1 MHVLSK
7 QAIFDKRRN
16 VAFWEVFVQDA
27 TTGKYPK
34 NIDPL
39 KATTIAVDLLVELGA
54 YRVGEGKTVFVN
66 VPAIFLEAS
75 MFDLLSPE
83 YVGIEL
89 VENKNITTQT
99 YNAIELLLKR
109 GFKFC
114 IDDFGFERIDY
125 LPLLGKAHFV
135 KIDIKNSPYNW
146 DELKEVITI
155 LKNLKKSVIAK
166 NIETEEDYKRAKEY
180 GFDYFQGFYLSPP
193 IIVKDTRTIS
203 YLKSTLLELYHAL
216 TEGDMK
222 RIVSVL
228 ERDVGASYKL
238 LKFANS
244 ALLPRS
250 KKLSS
255 LEEAVVYLGF
265 DNIVKFAIV
274 LALSE
279 MFAKGDEKRHWERAL
294 YRACLAE
301 KLAEIYSPNLK
312 AKAHTA
318 GLFSLSQEIFGQ
330 RPENLAL
337 ELGLDKDI
345 VEAFEKKPNE
355 LSFILSLVEL
365 LEDSQ
370 DPKILEKIAKILK
383 TSPDIV
389 KSIIESAK
397 KESMTITHE
406 LA

>member
-1 MHVLSK
+1 MHVLRK
-7 QAIFDKRRN
+7 QAIYDKKGD

-27 TTGKYPK
+27 TTGKYPED
-34 NIDPL
+34 IDPL
-39 KATTIAVDLLVELGA
+39 KATTIAVDVLVELGA
-54 YRVGEGKTVFVN
+54 YRVGEGKVVFVN

-125 LPLLGKAHFV
+125 LPLLSKAHFV

-146 DELKEVITI
+146 YELKEVMVV
-155 LKNLKKSVIAK
+155 LKSLKKSVIAK

-180 GFDYFQGFYLSPP
+180 GFDYFQGFYLSPTTL
-193 IIVKDTRTIS
+193 VKDTRTIS
-203 YLKSTLLELYHAL
+203 YLKSTLLELYQAI
-216 TEGDMK
+216 TKGDMK

-228 ERDVGASYKL
+228 ERDVGAAYKL

-244 ALLPRS
+244 VR
-250 KKLSS
+250 KKKINS
-255 LEEAVVYLGF
+255 LEKAVAYLGF

-279 MFAKGDEKRHWERAL
+279 MFAKGDERKYWERAL

-301 KLAEIYSPNLK
+301 KLAELYSPNLK

-345 VEAFEKKPNE
+345 VEAFEKKPNG

-365 LEDSQ
+365 LEDTQ
-370 DPKILEKIAKILK
+370 NPEVLEKVARILK
-383 TSPDIV
+383 TSPDRV
-389 KSIIESAK
+389 KSVIESAK
-397 KESMTITHE
+397 KESMTISQE

>member
-1 MHVLSK
+1 MHVLRK
-7 QAIFDKRRN
+7 QATYDKKGN
-16 VAFWEVFVQDA
+16 VAFWEVFVQDD
-27 TTGKYPK
+27 TTRKHSED
-34 NIDPL
+34 IDPL
-39 KATTIAVDLLVELGA
+39 RDATIAVDVLVELGA
-54 YRVGEGKTVFVN
+54 YRVGEGKIVFVN

-125 LPLLGKAHFV
+125 LPLLSKTHFV
-135 KIDIKNSPYNW
+135 KIDIKNSPYKW
-146 DELKEVITI
+146 EELGEVIAI
-155 LKNLKKSVIAK
+155 VKSLKKSVIAK

-180 GFDYFQGFYLSPP
+180 DFDYFQGSYLSPP
-193 IIVKDTRTIS
+193 TVVKDTRTIS
-203 YLKSTLLELYHAL
+203 YLKSTLLELYQAL

-222 RIVSVL
+222 QIVSVL
-228 ERDVGASYKL
+228 ERDVGAAYKL
-238 LKFANS
+238 LKFAN
-244 ALLPRS
+244 AVGN
-250 KKLSS
+250 KKISS
-255 LEEAVVYLGF
+255 LEEAVAYLGF

-279 MFAKGDEKRHWERAL
+279 MFAKGDERKYWERAL

-345 VEAFEKKPNE
+345 VEAFEKKNTE
-355 LSFILSLVEL
+355 LGFILSLVEL
-365 LEDSQ
+365 LEDTQ
-370 DPKILEKIAKILK
+370 NPEILEKIAKILK
-383 TSPDIV
+383 TSPDGV
-389 KSIIESAK
+389 KSIIETAK
-397 KESMTITHE
+397 KESITITQE

>member
-1 MHVLSK
+1 
-7 QAIFDKRRN
+7 
-16 VAFWEVFVQDA
+16 
-27 TTGKYPK
+27 
-34 NIDPL
+34 
-39 KATTIAVDLLVELGA
+39 
-54 YRVGEGKTVFVN
+54 
-66 VPAIFLEAS
+66 
-75 MFDLLSPE
+75 
-83 YVGIEL
+83 
-89 VENKNITTQT
+89 
-99 YNAIELLLKR
+99 
-109 GFKFC
+109 
-114 IDDFGFERIDY
+114 
-125 LPLLGKAHFV
+125 
-135 KIDIKNSPYNW
+135 
-146 DELKEVITI
+146 
-155 LKNLKKSVIAK
+155 
-166 NIETEEDYKRAKEY
+166 
-180 GFDYFQGFYLSPP
+180 
-193 IIVKDTRTIS
+193 
-203 YLKSTLLELYHAL
+203 
-216 TEGDMK
+216 MK
-222 RIVSVL
+222 RIVNVL
-228 ERDVGASYKL
+228 EKDVGAAYKL

-244 ALLPRS
+244 AFFPRA

-265 DNIVKFAIV
+265 DNIVKLAIV

-345 VEAFEKKPNE
+345 VEAFEKKNTE
-355 LSFILSLVEL
+355 LGFILSLVEL

-370 DPKILEKIAKILK
+370 DPKILEKIANILK
-383 TSPDIV
+383 TSPDVV

-397 KESMTITHE
+397 KESMAITQE

>member
-1 MHVLSK
+1 MHVLRK
-7 QAIFDKRRN
+7 QAIYDKKGD

-27 TTGKYPK
+27 TTGKYPED
-34 NIDPL
+34 IDPL
-39 KATTIAVDLLVELGA
+39 KATTIAVDVLVELGA
-54 YRVGEGKTVFVN
+54 YRVGEGKVVFVN

-125 LPLLGKAHFV
+125 LPLLSKAHFV

-146 DELKEVITI
+146 YELKEVMVV

-193 IIVKDTRTIS
+193 TLVKDTRTIS
-203 YLKSTLLELYHAL
+203 YLKSTLLELYQAI
-216 TEGDMK
+216 TKGDMK

-228 ERDVGASYKL
+228 ERDVGAAYKL

-244 ALLPRS
+244 VR
-250 KKLSS
+250 KKKINS
-255 LEEAVVYLGF
+255 LEKAVAYLGF

-279 MFAKGDEKRHWERAL
+279 MFAKGDERKYWERAL

-301 KLAEIYSPNLK
+301 KLAELYSPNLK

-345 VEAFEKKPNE
+345 VEAFEKKPNG

-365 LEDSQ
+365 LEDTQ
-370 DPKILEKIAKILK
+370 NPEVLEKVARILK
-383 TSPDIV
+383 TSPDRV
-389 KSIIESAK
+389 KSVIESAK
-397 KESMTITHE
+397 KESMTISQE

>member
-1 MHVLSK
+1 MHVLKK
-7 QAIFDKRRN
+7 QAIYDKKGN

-34 NIDPL
+34 GFDPL

-54 YRVGEGKTVFVN
+54 YRIGEGKTVFVN

-99 YNAIELLLKR
+99 YNAIELLLNR

-146 DELKEVITI
+146 DELKEVIAI
-155 LKNLKKSVIAK
+155 VKSLKKSVIAK

-193 IIVKDTRTIS
+193 TLVKDTRTIS
-203 YLKSTLLELYHAL
+203 YLKSTLFELYQAL

-222 RIVSVL
+222 RIVNVL
-228 ERDVGASYKL
+228 EKDVGAAYKL

-244 ALLPRS
+244 VGN
-250 KKLSS
+250 KKISS

-279 MFAKGDEKRHWERAL
+279 MFARGDEKKHWERAL

-312 AKAHTA
+312 AKAYTA

-365 LEDSQ
+365 LEDTQ
-370 DPKILEKIAKILK
+370 NPEVLEKVAKILK
-383 TSPDIV
+383 TSPDKV
-389 KSIIESAK
+389 KSIIETAK
-397 KESMTITHE
+397 KESMTITQE
-406 LA
+406 LV

>member
-1 MHVLSK
+1 MHVLRK
-7 QAIFDKRRN
+7 QAIYDKNGN
-16 VAFWEVFVQDA
+16 VAFWEVFVQDDTA
-27 TTGKYPK
+27 RKHSED
-34 NIDPL
+34 IDPL
-39 KATTIAVDLLVELGA
+39 RDATIAVDLLVELGA
-54 YRVGEGKTVFVN
+54 YRVGEGKIVFVN

-99 YNAIELLLKR
+99 YNAIKLLLKR

-125 LPLLGKAHFV
+125 LPLLSKTHFV
-135 KIDIKNSPYNW
+135 KIDIKNSPYDL

-155 LKNLKKSVIAK
+155 VKSLKKSVIAK

-180 GFDYFQGFYLSPP
+180 GFDYFQGSYLSPP
-193 IIVKDTRTIS
+193 TVVKDTRTIS
-203 YLKSTLLELYHAL
+203 YLKNTLLELYQAL

-244 ALLPRS
+244 TLLPKIRNI
-250 KKLSS
+250 SS
-255 LEEAVVYLGF
+255 LEEAVAYLGF

-279 MFAKGDEKRHWERAL
+279 MFAREDEKRYWERAL

-345 VEAFEKKPNE
+345 AEAFEKKDTE
-355 LSFILSLVEL
+355 LGFILSLVEL

-383 TSPDIV
+383 TNSDVV

-397 KESMTITHE
+397 KESMTITQE

>member
-1 MHVLSK
+1 
-7 QAIFDKRRN
+7 
-16 VAFWEVFVQDA
+16 
-27 TTGKYPK
+27 
-34 NIDPL
+34 
-39 KATTIAVDLLVELGA
+39 VE
-54 YRVGEGKTVFVN
+54 T
-66 VPAIFLEAS
+66 
-75 MFDLLSPE
+75 
-83 YVGIEL
+83 
-89 VENKNITTQT
+89 KNITTQT

-125 LPLLGKAHFV
+125 LPLLGKTHFV
-135 KIDIKNSPYNW
+135 KIDIKNSPYDW
-146 DELKEVITI
+146 QELKEVMVV
-155 LKNLKKSVIAK
+155 LKSLKKSVIAK

-193 IIVKDTRTIS
+193 TVVKDTRTIS
-203 YLKSTLLELYHAL
+203 YLKSTILELYKAL
-216 TEGDMK
+216 TEGDMRRTVK
-222 RIVSVL
+222 IL
-228 ERDVGASYKL
+228 EKDVGAAYKL

-244 ALLPRS
+244 ALFPRA
-250 KKLSS
+250 KKISS
-255 LEEAVVYLGF
+255 LEEAVAYLGF

-337 ELGLDKDI
+337 EMGLDKDI
-345 VEAFEKKPNE
+345 VEAFEKKDTE
-355 LSFILSLVEL
+355 LGFILSLVEL

-383 TSPDIV
+383 TSPDRV

-397 KESMTITHE
+397 KESMTITQE

>member
-1 MHVLSK
+1 MRVLSK
-7 QAIFDKRRN
+7 QAIYDKKGN
-16 VAFWEVFVQDA
+16 VAFWEVSVQDP
-27 TTGKYPK
+27 TTGKYPED
-34 NIDPL
+34 IDPL
-39 KATTIAVDLLVELGA
+39 KATTIAIDVLVELGT
-54 YRVGEGKTVFVN
+54 YRVGEGKVVFVN

-99 YNAIELLLKR
+99 YNAIKLLLKR

-125 LPLLGKAHFV
+125 LPLLSKTHFV

-180 GFDYFQGFYLSPP
+180 GFDYFQGSYLSPP
-193 IIVKDTRTIS
+193 TVVKDTRTIS
-203 YLKSTLLELYHAL
+203 YLRSTILELYKAL

-222 RIVSVL
+222 RTVKIL
-228 ERDVGASYKL
+228 EKDVGAAYKL

-244 ALLPRS
+244 VKA
-250 KKLSS
+250 KKISS
-255 LEEAVVYLGF
+255 LEEAVAYLGF

-279 MFAKGDEKRHWERAL
+279 MFAKGDERKYWERAL

-345 VEAFEKKPNE
+345 VEALEKKNTE
-355 LSFILSLVEL
+355 LGFILSLVEL

-370 DPKILEKIAKILK
+370 NPEVLEKVAKILK
-383 TSPDIV
+383 TSPDRV
-389 KSIIESAK
+389 KSVIETAK
-397 KESMTITHE
+397 KESMAITQE

>member
-7 QAIFDKRRN
+7 QAIYNKNGD
-16 VAFWEVFVQDA
+16 VAFWEVFVQDD
-27 TTGKYPK
+27 TTRKHSED
-34 NIDPL
+34 IDPL
-39 KATTIAVDLLVELGA
+39 RDATIAVDLLVELGT
-54 YRVGEGKTVFVN
+54 YRVGEGKIVFVN

-83 YVGIEL
+83 CVGIEL
-89 VENKNITTQT
+89 VENKSITTQT
-99 YNAIELLLKR
+99 YNAIKLLLKR

-125 LPLLGKAHFV
+125 LPLLSKTHFV
-135 KIDIKNSPYNW
+135 KIDIKNNPYDL
-146 DELKEVITI
+146 DELKEVMAI
-155 LKNLKKSVIAK
+155 LKSLKKSVIAK
-166 NIETEEDYKRAKEY
+166 NIETGEDYKRVKEY
-180 GFDYFQGFYLSPP
+180 GFDYFQGSYLSPP
-193 IIVKDTRTIS
+193 TLVKDTRTIS
-203 YLKSTLLELYHAL
+203 YLKSTILELYKAL
-216 TEGDMK
+216 TAGDMK

-228 ERDVGASYKL
+228 EKDVGAEYKL

-244 ALLPRS
+244 ALFPRA

-255 LEEAVVYLGF
+255 LEEAVTYMGF

-279 MFAKGDEKRHWERAL
+279 MFAKGEERKYWERAL

-301 KLAEIYSPNLK
+301 KLAEIYSPDLK

-330 RPENLAL
+330 RPENSAL

-345 VEAFEKKPNE
+345 VEAFEKKNTE
-355 LSFILSLVEL
+355 LGFILSLVEL
-365 LEDSQ
+365 LEDTRN
-370 DPKILEKIAKILK
+370 PEILEKIAKILK
-383 TSPDIV
+383 TSPDKV

-397 KESMTITHE
+397 KELMTITQE

>member
-1 MHVLSK
+1 MHVLRK
-7 QAIFDKRRN
+7 QAIYDKKGN
-16 VAFWEVFVQDA
+16 VVFWEVLVQDD
-27 TTGKYPK
+27 TTRKHSED
-34 NIDPL
+34 IDPL
-39 KATTIAVDLLVELGA
+39 RDATMAVDLLVELGA
-54 YRVGEGKTVFVN
+54 YRVGEGKIVFVN

-99 YNAIELLLKR
+99 YNAIKLLLKR
-109 GFKFC
+109 GFRFC

-125 LPLLGKAHFV
+125 LPLLSKTHFV
-135 KIDIKNSPYNW
+135 KIDIKNSPYDL
-146 DELKEVITI
+146 DELKEIITI
-155 LKNLKKSVIAK
+155 VKSLKKSLIAK

-180 GFDYFQGFYLSPP
+180 GFDYFQGSYLSPP
-193 IIVKDTRTIS
+193 TVVKDTRTIS
-203 YLKSTLLELYHAL
+203 YLKSTLLKLYQAL
-216 TEGDMK
+216 TESDMK
-222 RIVSVL
+222 RVASVL
-228 ERDVGASYKL
+228 ERDVGAAYKL

-244 ALLPRS
+244 ALFPRIRNI
-250 KKLSS
+250 SS
-255 LEEAVVYLGF
+255 LEEAVAYMGF

-279 MFAKGDEKRHWERAL
+279 MFAKGDERKYWERAL

-345 VEAFEKKPNE
+345 VEAFEKKNTE
-355 LSFILSLVEL
+355 LGFILSLVEL
-365 LEDSQ
+365 LEESQ
-370 DPKILEKIAKILK
+370 NPEILEKIAKILR
-383 TSPDIV
+383 TSPDRV
-389 KSIIESAK
+389 KSIIETAK
-397 KESMTITHE
+397 KESMTITQE

>member
-7 QAIFDKRRN
+7 QAIYNKKGN
-16 VAFWEVFVQDA
+16 VAFWEVFVQDDI
-27 TTGKYPK
+27 TRKHSED
-34 NIDPL
+34 IDPL

-54 YRVGEGKTVFVN
+54 YRVGEGKIVFVN

-146 DELKEVITI
+146 YELKEVITI
-155 LKNLKKSVIAK
+155 LKDLKKIVIAK

-180 GFDYFQGFYLSPP
+180 GFDYFQGSYLSPP
-193 IIVKDTRTIS
+193 TVVKDTRTIS
-203 YLKSTLLELYHAL
+203 YLKSTLLELYQAL

-222 RIVSVL
+222 RVVSVL
-228 ERDVGASYKL
+228 ERDVGAAYKL

-244 ALLPRS
+244 ALFPRIRNI
-250 KKLSS
+250 SS
-255 LEEAVVYLGF
+255 LEEAVAYLGF
-265 DNIVKFAIV
+265 DNLIKFAIV

-279 MFAKGDEKRHWERAL
+279 MFAKGDERKYWERAL

-301 KLAEIYSPNLK
+301 KLSELYSPDLK

-345 VEAFEKKPNE
+345 VEAFEKKNTE
-355 LSFILSLVEL
+355 LGFILSLVEL
-365 LEDSQ
+365 LEDTQ
-370 DPKILEKIAKILK
+370 NPEILEKIGKILR
-383 TSPDIV
+383 TSPDRV
-389 KSIIESAK
+389 KSIIDAAK
-397 KESMTITHE
+397 KESMKITQE

>member
-1 MHVLSK
+1 
-7 QAIFDKRRN
+7 
-16 VAFWEVFVQDA
+16 
-27 TTGKYPK
+27 
-34 NIDPL
+34 
-39 KATTIAVDLLVELGA
+39 
-54 YRVGEGKTVFVN
+54 
-66 VPAIFLEAS
+66 
-75 MFDLLSPE
+75 
-83 YVGIEL
+83 
-89 VENKNITTQT
+89 
-99 YNAIELLLKR
+99 
-109 GFKFC
+109 
-114 IDDFGFERIDY
+114 
-125 LPLLGKAHFV
+125 
-135 KIDIKNSPYNW
+135 
-146 DELKEVITI
+146 
-155 LKNLKKSVIAK
+155 
-166 NIETEEDYKRAKEY
+166 
-180 GFDYFQGFYLSPP
+180 
-193 IIVKDTRTIS
+193 
-203 YLKSTLLELYHAL
+203 
-216 TEGDMK
+216 MK

-265 DNIVKFAIV
+265 DNIAKFAIV

>member
-1 MHVLSK
+1 MHVLRK
-7 QAIFDKRRN
+7 QAIYDKKGD

-27 TTGKYPK
+27 TTGKYPED
-34 NIDPL
+34 IDPL
-39 KATTIAVDLLVELGA
+39 KATTIAVDVLVELGA
-54 YRVGEGKTVFVN
+54 YRVGEGKVVFVN

-125 LPLLGKAHFV
+125 LPLLSKAHFV

-146 DELKEVITI
+146 YELKEVMVV

-193 IIVKDTRTIS
+193 TLVKDTRTIS
-203 YLKSTLLELYHAL
+203 YLKSTLLELYQAL
-216 TEGDMK
+216 TKSDMK

-228 ERDVGASYKL
+228 ERDVGAAYKL

-244 ALLPRS
+244 VR
-250 KKLSS
+250 KKKINS
-255 LEEAVVYLGF
+255 LEKAVAYLGF

-279 MFAKGDEKRHWERAL
+279 MFAKGDERKYWERAL

-345 VEAFEKKPNE
+345 VEAFEKKPNG

-365 LEDSQ
+365 LEDTQ
-370 DPKILEKIAKILK
+370 NPEVLEKVARILK
-383 TSPDIV
+383 TSPDRV
-389 KSIIESAK
+389 KSVIESAK
-397 KESMTITHE
+397 KESMTISQE

>member
-1 MHVLSK
+1 MHVLKK
-7 QAIFDKRRN
+7 QAIYDKKGN
-16 VAFWEVFVQDA
+16 VAFWEVFVQDD
-27 TTGKYPK
+27 TTRKHSED
-34 NIDPL
+34 IDPL
-39 KATTIAVDLLVELGA
+39 RDATIAIDLLVELGA
-54 YRVGEGKTVFVN
+54 YRVGEGKIVFVN

-89 VENKNITTQT
+89 VENKNITIQT
-99 YNAIELLLKR
+99 YNAIKLLLKR

-125 LPLLGKAHFV
+125 LPLLSKAHFV
-135 KIDIKNSPYNW
+135 KIDIKNSPYDL
-146 DELKEVITI
+146 DELKEVIAI
-155 LKNLKKSVIAK
+155 VKSLKKSVIAK

-180 GFDYFQGFYLSPP
+180 GFDYFQGAYLSPP
-193 IIVKDTRTIS
+193 TVVKDTRTIS
-203 YLKSTLLELYHAL
+203 YLKSTLLELYQAL
-216 TEGDMK
+216 TEGNMK
-222 RIVSVL
+222 RVVSVL
-228 ERDVGASYKL
+228 EKDVGAAYKL

-244 ALLPRS
+244 ALFPRI
-250 KKLSS
+250 KNISS

-294 YRACLAE
+294 YRAFLAE

-318 GLFSLSQEIFGQ
+318 GLFSLSQDIFGQ

-345 VEAFEKKPNE
+345 VEAFEKKDTE
-355 LSFILSLVEL
+355 LGFILSLVEL
-365 LEDSQ
+365 LEDTQ
-370 DPKILEKIAKILK
+370 NPEILEKIAKILK
-383 TSPDIV
+383 TSPDVV

-397 KESMTITHE
+397 KESMTITQE

>member
-1 MHVLSK
+1 MHVLRK
-7 QAIFDKRRN
+7 QAIYDKN
-16 VAFWEVFVQDA
+16 GDVAFWEVFVQDA
-27 TTGKYPK
+27 TTGKYPED
-34 NIDPL
+34 IDPL
-39 KATTIAVDLLVELGA
+39 RDATIAVDLLVELGA
-54 YRVGEGKTVFVN
+54 YRVGEGKVVFVN

-125 LPLLGKAHFV
+125 LPLLSKTQFV
-135 KIDIKNSPYNW
+135 KIDLKNSPYDL
-146 DELKEVITI
+146 DELKEVIAI
-155 LKNLKKSVIAK
+155 VKSLKKSVIAK

-193 IIVKDTRTIS
+193 TLVKDTRTIS
-203 YLKSTLLELYHAL
+203 YFKGTLLELYQAL

-228 ERDVGASYKL
+228 ERDVGAAYKL

-244 ALLPRS
+244 VRN
-250 KKLSS
+250 KKISS
-255 LEEAVVYLGF
+255 LEEAVAYLGF
-265 DNIVKFAIV
+265 DNLIKFAIV

-279 MFAKGDEKRHWERAL
+279 MFAKGDERKYWERAL

-301 KLAEIYSPNLK
+301 KLSELYSPDLK

-345 VEAFEKKPNE
+345 LEAFEKKPNG

-365 LEDSQ
+365 LEDTQ
-370 DPKILEKIAKILK
+370 NPEVLEKVARILK
-383 TSPDIV
+383 TSPDRV
-389 KSIIESAK
+389 KSVIESAK
-397 KESMTITHE
+397 KESMAITQE
-406 LA
+406 LT

>member
-1 MHVLSK
+1 MHVLSR
-7 QAIFDKRRN
+7 QAIYDKNGN
-16 VAFWEVFVQDA
+16 VAFWEVFVQDD
-27 TTGKYPK
+27 TTRKHSED
-34 NIDPL
+34 IDPL
-39 KATTIAVDLLVELGA
+39 RDATIAVDLLVELGA
-54 YRVGEGKTVFVN
+54 YRVGEGKIVFVN

-75 MFDLLSPE
+75 MFDLLPPE

-99 YNAIELLLKR
+99 YNAIKLLLKR

-125 LPLLGKAHFV
+125 LPLLSKTHFV
-135 KIDIKNSPYNW
+135 KIDIKNSPYDL
-146 DELKEVITI
+146 DELKEVIAI
-155 LKNLKKSVIAK
+155 VKSLKKSVIAK
-166 NIETEEDYKRAKEY
+166 NIETEEDYKRAKDY
-180 GFDYFQGFYLSPP
+180 GFDYFQGSYLSPP
-193 IIVKDTRTIS
+193 TLVKDTRTIS
-203 YLKSTLLELYHAL
+203 YLKSTLLELYQAL

-222 RIVSVL
+222 QIVSVL
-228 ERDVGASYKL
+228 ERDVGAAYKL

-244 ALLPRS
+244 VRN
-250 KKLSS
+250 KKISS

-279 MFAKGDEKRHWERAL
+279 MFAKGDERKCWERAL

-370 DPKILEKIAKILK
+370 NPEILEKIAKMLK
-383 TSPDIV
+383 TSPDVV

-397 KESMTITHE
+397 KESMAITQE

>member
-1 MHVLSK
+1 MHVLRK
-7 QAIFDKRRN
+7 QAIYDKKGN
-16 VAFWEVFVQDA
+16 VAFWEVFVQDD
-27 TTGKYPK
+27 TTGKYPED
-34 NIDPL
+34 IDPL
-39 KATTIAVDLLVELGA
+39 KATTIAVDVLVELGA
-54 YRVGEGKTVFVN
+54 YRVGEGKVVFVN

-125 LPLLGKAHFV
+125 LPLLGKTHFV
-135 KIDIKNSPYNW
+135 KIDIKNSPYDL
-146 DELKEVITI
+146 DELKEVIAI
-155 LKNLKKSVIAK
+155 VKSLKKSVIAK

-193 IIVKDTRTIS
+193 TLVKDTRTIS
-203 YLKSTLLELYHAL
+203 YLKGTLLKLYQAL

-228 ERDVGASYKL
+228 EGDVGAAYKL

-244 ALLPRS
+244 VRN
-250 KKLSS
+250 KKISS
-255 LEEAVVYLGF
+255 LEEAVAYLGF
-265 DNIVKFAIV
+265 DNLVKFAIV

-279 MFAKGDEKRHWERAL
+279 MFAKGDERKYWERAL

-301 KLAEIYSPNLK
+301 KLSELYSPNLK

-365 LEDSQ
+365 LEDTQ
-370 DPKILEKIAKILK
+370 NPEVLEKVARILK
-383 TSPDIV
+383 TSPDRV
-389 KSIIESAK
+389 KSAIESAK
-397 KESMTITHE
+397 KESMTITQE
-406 LA
+406 LT

>member
-7 QAIFDKRRN
+7 QAIYDKKGN
-16 VAFWEVFVQDA
+16 ITFWEVFVQDA
-27 TTGKYPK
+27 TTGKYPED
-34 NIDPL
+34 IDPL
-39 KATTIAVDLLVELGA
+39 KATTIAVDVLVELGA
-54 YRVGEGKTVFVN
+54 YRVGEGKIVFVN

-125 LPLLGKAHFV
+125 LPLLSKTRFV
-135 KIDIKNSPYNW
+135 KIDLKNSPYGSN
-146 DELKEVITI
+146 ELKEVMAI
-155 LKNLKKSVIAK
+155 LKSLKKSVIAK

-193 IIVKDTRTIS
+193 TLIKDTRTIS
-203 YLKSTLLELYHAL
+203 YLKSTLLELYQAL

-228 ERDVGASYKL
+228 ERDVGAAYKL

-244 ALLPRS
+244 VKA
-250 KKLSS
+250 KKISS
-255 LEEAVVYLGF
+255 LEEAVAYLGF

-355 LSFILSLVEL
+355 LSLILSLVEL
-365 LEDSQ
+365 LEDTQ
-370 DPKILEKIAKILK
+370 NPEILEKIAKILK
-383 TSPDIV
+383 TSPDRV

-397 KESMTITHE
+397 KESMTITQE